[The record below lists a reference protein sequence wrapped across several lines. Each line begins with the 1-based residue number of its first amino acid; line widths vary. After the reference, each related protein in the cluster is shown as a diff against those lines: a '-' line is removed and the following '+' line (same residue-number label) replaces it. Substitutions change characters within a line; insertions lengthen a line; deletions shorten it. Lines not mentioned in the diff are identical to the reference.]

1 MVKEIHV
8 KETGA
13 SSGSILTEKV
23 EKLDTNEDAVGGKV
37 ASVCSSSNELS
48 TMYQKTETEIAQR
61 EERLHTYEGM
71 HVESHEA
78 LIEELERSLS
88 FSSDDEYFS
97 DEAENSGLSDALRN
111 QMGSRRFMPGGKTN
125 DASRCDPHARLIEEL
140 EMSFIDVEE
149 PIEQHAAV
157 AEHLQNL
164 GTWWCICE
172 PIYRGP
178 SRGPCIETIYPTLL
192 GFGGIQAII
201 LSYMVS

>member
-8 KETGA
+8 KDTGA

-61 EERLHTYEGM
+61 EERLHTYE
-71 HVESHEA
+71 
-78 LIEELERSLS
+78 
-88 FSSDDEYFS
+88 
-97 DEAENSGLSDALRN
+97 AENNGLSDALRN

-149 PIEQHAAV
+149 PIEQHAVV
-157 AEHLQNL
+157 AEHL
-164 GTWWCICE
+164 
-172 PIYRGP
+172 
-178 SRGPCIETIYPTLL
+178 
-192 GFGGIQAII
+192 
-201 LSYMVS
+201 